1 MATRPAVDVA
11 LRDGSSVH
19 VRPVEPADVEALETF
34 LEGLSPESR
43 WFRFFS
49 AGADLHEM
57 ARWSAGADGTEG
69 DGLVVTAGR
78 DGPVVGHARY
88 TLLGAD
94 SAEIAFAT
102 DDAWHGRGIAT
113 ILLAH
118 LAQTASARGIHE
130 FVATVLPE
138 NHKMIGVFRDSGFA
152 VSVRSAPDALEI
164 VMPTELDEAGRARF
178 ADRDRRAAVSAMAHV
193 LRPSSVVVVGAS
205 RRAGSVGRDV
215 LDGLLAGG
223 FTGAVHPVNPRADE
237 IAGIRAHRR
246 VGDVGEPV
254 DLALLAVPAEAVCG
268 VARECAA
275 AGVRALVVLSA
286 GFAERGETGRA
297 RQEELLRICRDGGM
311 RLVGPNCLGVI
322 NTDPAVRLTAMLGA
336 PAPPPGTIAF
346 ASQSGAFGI
355 TALEQARARA
365 LGISSFVSLGNKADL
380 SGNDVLQFWEQD
392 DRTEVVLLYLE
403 SVGNPRRFGAIARRL
418 ATGKPVAIV
427 KSARTA
433 AGRRASASHTG
444 ALLAASEDKVDA
456 LFAHAGVI
464 RTETLAELFD
474 VAAVLADQPLPGG
487 RRVGIVTN
495 AGGPGTVCADAC
507 VSAGLRVE
515 PLAASTR
522 ERLLAI
528 LPADATPANP
538 VGLDAPARPQEFRAT
553 VEALAD
559 DLALDALIVIFAR
572 PMDADPAAVA
582 AAIRDGA
589 HVARERGKPVLVVD
603 LGRHGARP
611 ELESD
616 AGRVPSF
623 AAPEEA
629 ARALGHVAAHARRRA
644 RGPDEPPALE
654 GIDSD
659 GAAAVVARRLAA
671 GGGWLPPAD
680 ADALLRAYGVPVLW
694 SRVVS
699 SPRAAGHAAAEH
711 GGPVAVKAV
720 APDVP
725 RKADAGAVVLDVRG
739 RTAAERAAREV
750 AAALAGLG
758 HVAEGFVVQAMA
770 EPGIEMLV
778 GVTADDRFGALVAC
792 GAGGR
797 ALELLGDVEV
807 RLAPLSRRE
816 AAEMVRG
823 LRMYG
828 VLTDRRGGPPA
839 DVAALEDVVVRIAAL
854 AAAHPEIAEVDGNPV
869 IVSAAGAAVAD
880 SRVRLAPPPAAEPF
894 AALQT

>member
-19 VRPVEPADVEALETF
+19 VRPVEESDVDLLETF

-49 AGADLHEM
+49 AGADLREM

-69 DGLVVTAGR
+69 DGLLVTAGR
-78 DGPVVGHARY
+78 EGAVVGHARY
-88 TLLGAD
+88 TLLGGD

-113 ILLAH
+113 ILLGH
-118 LAQTASARGIHE
+118 LAQTARARGIHE

-164 VMPTELDEAGRARF
+164 VMPTELDEAGLARF
-178 ADRDRRAAVSAMAHV
+178 EDRERRAAVSAVANV
-193 LRPSSVVVVGAS
+193 LRPSSVAVVGAS
-205 RRAGSVGRDV
+205 RRVGTVGRDL
-215 LDGLLAGG
+215 LDGLLAAG
-223 FTGAVHPVNPRADE
+223 FTGAVHPVNPQADE
-237 IAGIRAHRR
+237 IAGLPAHPR
-246 VGDVGEPV
+246 VGDLPGPI
-254 DLALLAVPAEAVCG
+254 DLALLAVPAAAVG
-268 VARECAA
+268 EVARECAD

-311 RLVGPNCLGVI
+311 RLVGPNCLGVA
-322 NTDPAVRLTAMLGA
+322 NTDPAIRLAATIGA
-336 PAPPPGTIAF
+336 PAPPPGAVAF

-355 TALEQARARA
+355 TALEQARRRS

-403 SVGNPRRFGAIARRL
+403 SFGNPRKFGAIARRL
-418 ATGKPVAIV
+418 AARKPVAIV

-464 RTETLAELFD
+464 RTDTLQELFD
-474 VAAVLADQPLPGG
+474 VAAVLSEQPPPAG

-507 VSAGLRVE
+507 VTAGLRVD
-515 PLAASTR
+515 PLAEATL
-522 ERLLAI
+522 ERLAAI
-528 LPADATPANP
+528 LPTGATPANP
-538 VGLDAPARPQEFRAT
+538 VGLDAPALPEEFLAT
-553 VEALAD
+553 VEILAAD
-559 DLALDALIVIFAR
+559 DALDALIVIFAR
-572 PMDADPAAVA
+572 PMDADPAAIA

-589 HVARERGKPVLVVD
+589 EAARERGKPVLAVD
-603 LGRHGARP
+603 LGRHRARP
-611 ELESD
+611 ELRSA

-623 AAPEEA
+623 SAPEEA
-629 ARALGHVAAHARRRA
+629 ARALGQVTAHARGRA
-644 RGPDEPPALE
+644 RGPAEPPALD
-654 GIDSD
+654 GIDAD
-659 GAAAVVARRLAA
+659 GAAAVVARGLAA
-671 GGGWLPPAD
+671 GGGWLAPAD
-680 ADALLRAYGVPVLW
+680 AEALLRAYGIPVLW
-694 SRVVS
+694 SRVVA
-699 SPRAAGHAAAEH
+699 SPSAAGHAAAEH
-711 GGPVAVKAV
+711 GGAVAVKAV

-725 RKADAGAVVLDVRG
+725 RKSDAGAVVLDVRG

-750 AAALAGLG
+750 TAALAGLG
-758 HVAEGFVVQAMA
+758 HATEGFVVQAMA
-770 EPGIEMLV
+770 EPGVEMLV

-816 AAEMVRG
+816 ATGMIRE

-828 VLTDRRGGPPA
+828 VLTDTRAGPAA
-839 DVAALEDVVVRIAAL
+839 DVAALEDVVVRVAAL
-854 AAAHPEIAEVDGNPV
+854 ADAHPEIAELDGNPV
-869 IVSAAGAAVAD
+869 IVSAAGAAVVD

-894 AALQT
+894 AALRT